1 MKKVVSIILAVILVF
16 SIGTV
21 AFASNFTPSVT
32 EKPAPE
38 IVRPENS
45 VEEDTVA
52 HIITT
57 DGEVVKEIPGQKLVV
72 TGVAHVDISEE
83 IPEESAADLKE
94 AYAQLSAE
102 DVKLVEVLPELEEI
116 VKENLGEEKTV
127 EDLVVRDL
135 FDVSLVCEESNE
147 LLLDEEHRLSLT
159 FNLGVKANE
168 FVTAM
173 KMNPLTK
180 EWETIYSV
188 KNNGDGTVTCEFDH
202 LCPIAFLVE
211 AVKSSE
217 PSGDIEVEPEDTD
230 KPEDTEKPGDS
241 AQTGDN
247 SVSLYVWVAIAVAA
261 AGLIVVL
268 LVAKN
273 KKAAE

>member
-1 MKKVVSIILAVILVF
+1 MKKVVSIILAVILVL

-21 AFASNFTPSVT
+21 AFAAPFTPSVT

-38 IVRPENS
+38 VVRPQNS

-52 HIITT
+52 HIVTS
-57 DGEVVKEIPGQKLVV
+57 DGEVVKEIPGQKLIV
-72 TGVAHVDISEE
+72 TGVAHVDISKE

-94 AYAQLSAE
+94 AYSQLSAE
-102 DVKLVEVLPELEEI
+102 DIKLSTILPELDKI
-116 VKENLGEEKTV
+116 VKKELGEKKSA
-127 EDLVVRDL
+127 DNLIVRDL

-147 LLLDEEHRLSLT
+147 LLLDKNHRLSLT
-159 FNLGVKANE
+159 FNLGVKKGE

-173 KMNPLTK
+173 KMNPKTK

-188 KNNGDGTVTCEFDH
+188 INNGDGTVTCEFDH
-202 LCPIAFLVE
+202 LCPIAFLV
-211 AVKSSE
+211 
-217 PSGDIEVEPEDTD
+217 DRVEN
-230 KPEDTEKPGDS
+230 S

-247 SVSLYVWVAIAVAA
+247 SVSLYVWVAIAAAA

-268 LVAKN
+268 LIAKN
-273 KKAAE
+273 KKVAE